1 MTFTRR
7 YYKAALGV
15 LLLALVALAG
25 CGASGSVSGKPGSGV
40 TVTVGSKND
49 ADSQLLGSMYA
60 LLLENQGF
68 TVNQKIPLGQT
79 PVLDAAIKSGAVDLY
94 PEFTGTALTNYK
106 LPQTQDP
113 QKAYQEV
120 SSYYESNFK
129 ITWLTPAYGLN
140 DSYCISTSQANAAKY
155 NLTTLDDLVAH
166 SGKLVLAEQQDG
178 VDAAQH
184 PVEQGY
190 GITFK
195 DTKILQSES
204 LTFSAVN
211 KGDAD
216 LNVCYTTDPGIQ
228 ANNFVQLKDTKN
240 VFPNYNPAPIVRDS
254 VLSKSPVI
262 KTTLDELSAKLTTDE
277 IVKLIKEVSVDHK
290 SPLVV
295 ARTWLQS
302 QGLLPK

>member
-140 DSYCISTSQANAAKY
+140 DSYCISTSQTNAAKY